1 MYGDAMD
8 IAVDNDRDGLMDDL
22 NGDGRITLADARVIG
37 AAVDRVE
44 RKYPHLVG
52 GMHYYPPTGGHRGMV
67 HIDTRG
73 NRARW

>member
-8 IAVDNDRDGLMDDL
+8 IAVDNDRNGVMDDL
-22 NGDGRITLADARVIG
+22 NGDGSITLADARVIG
-37 AAVDRVE
+37 QAVDRVE
-44 RKYPHLVG
+44 KKYPSLVG